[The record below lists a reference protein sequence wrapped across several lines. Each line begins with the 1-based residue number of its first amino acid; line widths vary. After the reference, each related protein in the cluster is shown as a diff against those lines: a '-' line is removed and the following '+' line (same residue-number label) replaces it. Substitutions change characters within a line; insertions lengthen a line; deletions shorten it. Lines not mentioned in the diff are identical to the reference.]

1 MRINSFEKDT
11 YQKDSTDILSLDK
24 IKQIIKDTKPIKPTR
39 NAIKER
45 PKAEKKVVEITTIQE
60 LRERQIQIDQE
71 EQKNTTLPK
80 RVKIR

>member
-45 PKAEKKVVEITTIQE
+45 PKAEKKW
-60 LRERQIQIDQE
+60 L
-71 EQKNTTLPK
+71 K
-80 RVKIR
+80 